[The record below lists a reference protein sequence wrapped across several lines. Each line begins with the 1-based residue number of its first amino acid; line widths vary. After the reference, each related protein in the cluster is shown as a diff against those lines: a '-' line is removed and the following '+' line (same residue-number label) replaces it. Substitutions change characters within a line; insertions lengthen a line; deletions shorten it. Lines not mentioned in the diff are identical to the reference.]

1 MPAEGAL
8 RDRNGPGFELI
19 ETLRWD
25 PAAGFVRLERHLARL
40 YASAGALGFTADPQR
55 IGEALHD
62 CEGERVPL
70 RVRLSLARNG
80 EVTGITQPFE
90 PLPEDTVWTLR
101 IAGTRLDSSDP
112 LLRHKTT
119 RRTLYEAARA
129 EFPRGQ
135 ADEMLLLNERG
146 EVCEGTITNVFLD
159 AGDGGLLLTP
169 ALACGLL
176 PGVLRGE
183 LLDTGKAR
191 EATLTLHDLWTARK
205 IFVGNSLRGLIEA
218 KISAAPAMGLDAKI

>member
-8 RDRNGPGFELI
+8 CHGKGPGFELI
-19 ETLRWD
+19 ETLRWE

-40 YASAGALGFTADPQR
+40 YASAAVFGFPADPQK
-55 IGEALHD
+55 IGETLHH

-70 RVRLSLARNG
+70 RVRLTLAADG
-80 EVTGITQPFE
+80 TATGVTQPFE

-119 RRTLYEAARA
+119 RRALYEAARA
-129 EFPRGQ
+129 EFPREQ

-146 EVCEGTITNVFLD
+146 EICEGTITSIFLD
-159 AGDGGLLLTP
+159 KGEEALQTP
-169 ALACGLL
+169 ALDCGLL
-176 PGVLRGE
+176 PSVLRGE
-183 LLDTGKAR
+183 LLDSGKAR
-191 EATLTLHDLWTARK
+191 EAVLTLHDLWTARK
-205 IFVGNSLRGLIEA
+205 IYVGNSLRGLIECR
-218 KISAAPAMGLDAKI
+218 ISAEPAVGIGT

>member
-8 RDRNGPGFELI
+8 CHGDGPGFDLI
-19 ETLRWD
+19 ETLRWE
-25 PAAGFVRLERHLARL
+25 PGAGFVRLDRHLARL
-40 YASAGALGFTADPQR
+40 YASAAVLGFRANPQK
-55 IGEALHD
+55 IGETLHD

-70 RVRLSLARNG
+70 RVRLALAADG
-80 EVTGITQPFE
+80 TAAGVTQPFE
-90 PLPEDTVWTLR
+90 PLPEDAVWTLR

-119 RRTLYEAARA
+119 RRALYEAARA
-129 EFPRGQ
+129 EFSREQ

-146 EVCEGTITNVFLD
+146 EICEGTITSVFLN
-159 AGDGGLLLTP
+159 ASDGGPLLTP

-183 LLDTGKAR
+183 LLDSGKAR
-191 EATLTLHDLWTARK
+191 EAVLTLHDLWTARE
-205 IFVGNSLRGLIEA
+205 IYIGNSLRGLIGCR
-218 KISAAPAMGLDAKI
+218 ISAEPAVGLGT

>member
-1 MPAEGAL
+1 MSAEGAI
-8 RDRNGPGFELI
+8 RDGNGPGFELI
-19 ETLRWD
+19 ETLRWE
-25 PAAGFVRLERHLARL
+25 PGAGFIRLERHLARL
-40 YASAGALGFTADPQR
+40 YASAAALGFLANPQK

-70 RVRLSLARNG
+70 RVRLALAADG
-80 EVTGITQPFE
+80 TAIDITQPFE

-119 RRTLYEAARA
+119 RRALYEAARA
-129 EFPRGQ
+129 ECPREQ

-146 EVCEGTITNVFLD
+146 EICEGTITSIFLD
-159 AGDGGLLLTP
+159 MGEEMLLTP

-183 LLDTGKAR
+183 LLESGKAR
-191 EATLTLHDLWTARK
+191 EAALTLHDLWAARR
-205 IFVGNSLRGLIEA
+205 IYVGNSLRGLIEA
-218 KISAAPAMGLDAKI
+218 RISAAPATGLDAKI